1 MKIYKTQNE
10 VERDIK
16 DNVLA
21 LDESV
26 EFQCSINIK
35 ASLQIEGNINA
46 RNINAKDINAWDISA
61 KDINAWDINA
71 GDISAKDINA
81 WDISAWNINARNIN
95 ASNINAGDI
104 NAKDINASYILYYAF
119 CVVYNSIKCISIKG
133 RKVGYAKPIALDG
146 KIEFKK

>member
-71 GDISAKDINA
+71 GDI
-81 WDISAWNINARNIN
+81 
-95 ASNINAGDI
+95 

-133 RKVGYAKPIALDG
+133 RRVGYAEPIALDG

>member
-61 KDINAWDINA
+61 
-71 GDISAKDINA
+71 
-81 WDISAWNINARNIN
+81 WNINARNIN
-95 ASNINAGDI
+95 AGDI
-104 NAKDINASYILYYAF
+104 NARDISAGNINAWDINARNILYYAF

-133 RKVGYAKPIALDG
+133 RRVGYAEPIALDG

>member
-46 RNINAKDINAWDISA
+46 
-61 KDINAWDINA
+61 
-71 GDISAKDINA
+71 KDINA

-95 ASNINAGDI
+95 AGDI
-104 NAKDINASYILYYAF
+104 NARDISAGNINAWDINARNINARNILYYAF

-133 RKVGYAKPIALDG
+133 RRVGYAEPIALDG